1 MPYFTQ
7 IVKEKRVYANMNDH
21 KASAVD
27 TQYMRHGLAL
37 ARRGLGRTAP
47 NPSVGCVIVKDGYV
61 VGRGRT
67 GDGGRPH
74 AETRALAQ
82 AGLAAKGATAYVTL
96 EPCAH
101 TGKTPPCANA
111 LIKAGVAR
119 VVIACLD
126 PHAQVN
132 GCGVEM
138 LRDAGI
144 AVTTGVCEDEARIVN
159 AGFFNAVTQNRPFV
173 TLKIATSLDGKIA
186 LGNGQ
191 SKWITGQRAR
201 DHVHALRSR
210 HDAVLT
216 GIGTVLQD
224 DPQLNARI
232 SGLAHPTARI
242 VLDSDL
248 RMPEGAALFSNTQS
262 HPLYIFHNT
271 QSGSNQSQSAEGAT
285 YINVSKSARG
295 GLDLHEVLQKLAGAG
310 FTRLMVEAGA
320 KVFTSFFE
328 RGLWDELYWY
338 RAPKMIGDDGI
349 AAFACTDA
357 QDMDKL
363 SVLNVREVRR
373 IGEDVL
379 EIYENPLI

>member
-1 MPYFTQ
+1 MHH
-7 IVKEKRVYANMNDH
+7 AL
-21 KASAVD
+21 
-27 TQYMRHGLAL
+27 GL

-74 AETRALAQ
+74 AETRALEQ
-82 AGLAAKGATAYVTL
+82 AGKAVKGATAYVTL

-126 PHAQVN
+126 PHTQVN
-132 GCGVEM
+132 GQGLKM

-144 AVTTGVCEDEARIVN
+144 AVATGVCEDEARIIN

-210 HDAVLT
+210 HDGVLT
-216 GIGTVLQD
+216 GIGTVLKD

-232 SGLAHPTARI
+232 SGFAHPTARI

-248 RMPEGAALFSNTQS
+248 RMSRDAALFRNTQS
-262 HPLYIFHNT
+262 HPLYILHNT
-271 QSGSNQSQSAEGAT
+271 KSGREQPAEGVT
-285 YINVSKSARG
+285 YINLSKSAQG
-295 GLDLHEVLQKLAGAG
+295 GLDLQEVLQKLAAAG
-310 FTRLMVEAGA
+310 FTRVMVEAGA
-320 KVFTSFFE
+320 KVFTSFFDS
-328 RGLWDELYWY
+328 GLWDELYWY
-338 RAPKMIGDDGI
+338 RAPKMIGADGI
-349 AAFACTDA
+349 SAFAGAGA

-373 IGEDVL
+373 MGEDVL
-379 EIYENPLI
+379 EIYENPRH